1 MSVADIGAIQIAI
14 IISCAGAGA
23 GAVACYVV
31 QQQEVKT
38 WTDVH
43 TN

>member
-14 IISCAGAGA
+14 IISCAGA